1 VYQSCVISVV
11 LVIVLSLTGCGN
23 HTELNGIGITTATG
37 VDGKEG
43 DWTITYQVVNPSAMS
58 SSAGGGAGGA
68 SQSAVHTF
76 STHAN
81 TIREAVDMSNLE
93 NARKLYFAHNDLII
107 IGKRAAEEG
116 IAEVIDIYLRSSES
130 RETVKLLIADG
141 EASEYLK
148 MLVPPGKLPGQS
160 LSQILKE
167 SNQTSSFFPSK
178 SIFEFA
184 LEISS
189 DSGAVG
195 IPEVSLKGNDSSK
208 LESIDIFK
216 ETSSKAKLKL
226 STLSVFKAD
235 KRIGKLNQ
243 LESLGVSWLNNKVN
257 STTFS
262 FEDKG
267 SDKRLSTFRVRN
279 AKVKVTPVKGPLH
292 YSLNVKANV
301 AGELVESTSQEPID
315 KSEGINNMQQ
325 QVEKVIES
333 QILAGWNSIQKLNI
347 DLIGIA
353 NIIHRKHPK
362 DWKNI
367 KESWSEEFADMDIN
381 IEVKVVIKRPG
392 LFQKSFSNILGK
404 EKKK

>member
-1 VYQSCVISVV
+1 MYRSCVISVV
-11 LVIVLSLTGCGN
+11 LVIVLLLTGCGN
-23 HTELNGIGITTATG
+23 RTELNGIGITTATG
-37 VDGKEG
+37 VDGKQG
-43 DWTITYQVVNPSAMS
+43 NWTITYQVINPSAMS
-58 SSAGGGAGGA
+58 SSAGGGTGGA
-68 SQSAVHTF
+68 SQSAVYTF
-76 STHAN
+76 STHAK
-81 TIREAVDMSNLE
+81 TIREAIDITSLE
-93 NARKLYFAHNDLII
+93 NARKLYFAHNDVII
-107 IGKRAAEEG
+107 IGKQSAEEG
-116 IAEVIDIYLRSSES
+116 IAEVVDTYLRNSQS

-141 EASEYLK
+141 EAREYLK
-148 MLVPPGKLPGQS
+148 MLVPPEKLPGQA

-167 SNQTSSFFPSK
+167 SNQTGSFFPSK

-195 IPEVSLKGNDSSK
+195 IPEISLKGNDGSQ

-226 STLSVFKAD
+226 SALSVFKAD

-243 LESLGVSWLNNKVN
+243 SESLGVSWLNNKVN

-262 FEDKG
+262 FEDKD
-267 SDKRLSTFRVRN
+267 SDMRLSTFWVRN

-301 AGELVESTSQEPID
+301 TGELVESNSQEPID
-315 KSEGINNMQQ
+315 KSEGMNNMQQ

-333 QILAGWNSIQKLNI
+333 QILAGWNAIQKLNI

-367 KESWSEEFADMDIN
+367 KESWSEEFANMDIN

-392 LFQKSFSNILGK
+392 LFQKSFSNMLGK
-404 EKKK
+404 EKGK

>member
-1 VYQSCVISVV
+1 V
-11 LVIVLSLTGCGN
+11 LLLTGCGN
-23 HTELNGIGITTATG
+23 RTELNGIGITTATG
-37 VDGKEG
+37 VDGKQG
-43 DWTITYQVVNPSAMS
+43 NWTITYQVINPSAMS
-58 SSAGGGAGGA
+58 SSAGGGTGGA
-68 SQSAVHTF
+68 SQSAVYTF
-76 STHAN
+76 STHAK
-81 TIREAVDMSNLE
+81 TIREAIDITSLE
-93 NARKLYFAHNDLII
+93 NARKLYFAHNDVII
-107 IGKRAAEEG
+107 IGKQSAEEG
-116 IAEVIDIYLRSSES
+116 IAEVVDTYLRNSQS

-141 EASEYLK
+141 EAREYLK
-148 MLVPPGKLPGQS
+148 MLVPPEKLPGQA

-167 SNQTSSFFPSK
+167 SNQTGSFFPSK

-195 IPEVSLKGNDSSK
+195 IPEISLKGNDGLQ

-226 STLSVFKAD
+226 SALSVFKAD

-243 LESLGVSWLNNKVN
+243 SESLGVSWLNNKVN

-262 FEDKG
+262 FEDKD
-267 SDKRLSTFRVRN
+267 SDMRLSTFWVRN

-301 AGELVESTSQEPID
+301 TGELVESNSQEPID
-315 KSEGINNMQQ
+315 KSEGMNNMQQ

-333 QILAGWNSIQKLNI
+333 QILAGWNAIQKLNI

-367 KESWSEEFADMDIN
+367 KESWSEEFANMDIN

-392 LFQKSFSNILGK
+392 LFQKSFSNMLGK
-404 EKKK
+404 EKGK

>member
-1 VYQSCVISVV
+1 VYRSCVISVV
-11 LVIVLSLTGCGN
+11 LVIVLLLTGCGN
-23 HTELNGIGITTATG
+23 RTELNGIGITTATG
-37 VDGKEG
+37 VDGKQG
-43 DWTITYQVVNPSAMS
+43 NWTITYQVINPSAMS
-58 SSAGGGAGGA
+58 SSAGGGTGGA
-68 SQSAVHTF
+68 SQSAVYTF
-76 STHAN
+76 STHAK
-81 TIREAVDMSNLE
+81 TIREAIDITSLE
-93 NARKLYFAHNDLII
+93 NARKLYFAHNDVII
-107 IGKRAAEEG
+107 IGKQSAEEG
-116 IAEVIDIYLRSSES
+116 IAEVVDTYLRNSQS

-141 EASEYLK
+141 EAREYLK
-148 MLVPPGKLPGQS
+148 MLVPPEKLPGQA

-167 SNQTSSFFPSK
+167 SNQTGSFFPSK

-195 IPEVSLKGNDSSK
+195 IPEISLKGNDGSQ

-226 STLSVFKAD
+226 SALSVFKAD

-243 LESLGVSWLNNKVN
+243 SESLGVSWLNNKVN

-262 FEDKG
+262 FEDKD
-267 SDKRLSTFRVRN
+267 SDMRLSTFWVRN

-301 AGELVESTSQEPID
+301 TGELVESNSQEPID
-315 KSEGINNMQQ
+315 KSEGMNNMQQ

-333 QILAGWNSIQKLNI
+333 QILAGWNAIQKLNI

-367 KESWSEEFADMDIN
+367 KESWSEEFANMDIN

-392 LFQKSFSNILGK
+392 LFQKSFSNMLGK
-404 EKKK
+404 EKGK